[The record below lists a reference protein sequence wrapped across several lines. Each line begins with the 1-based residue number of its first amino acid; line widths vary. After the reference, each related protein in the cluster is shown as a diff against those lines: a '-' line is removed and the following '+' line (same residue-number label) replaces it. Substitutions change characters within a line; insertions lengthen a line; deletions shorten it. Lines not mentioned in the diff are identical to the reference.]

1 MVFHKKRGYGKGTV
15 LEIRARQGMG
25 KGQTDQITQDSYPPK
40 ADGQASLPLAT
51 IKGNPRVVFF

>member
-40 ADGQASLPLAT
+40 ADGSSRLRYAADGQASL
-51 IKGNPRVVFF
+51 R